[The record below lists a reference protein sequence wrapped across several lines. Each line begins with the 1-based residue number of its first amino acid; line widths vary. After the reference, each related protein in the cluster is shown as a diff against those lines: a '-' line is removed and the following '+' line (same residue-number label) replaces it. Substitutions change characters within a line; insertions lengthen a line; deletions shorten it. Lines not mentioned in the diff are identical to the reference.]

1 MKIIKISLLISGI
14 GLMSLCLFQLGLLVK
29 ETYNVDTLEEDIVLM
44 NKERMA
50 NNSVS
55 DLKSLSFV
63 ANEIQG
69 KFVENDIVKYIS
81 LYETYLAKS
90 D

>member
-1 MKIIKISLLISGI
+1 
-14 GLMSLCLFQLGLLVK
+14 MSLCLFQLGLLVK
-29 ETYNVDTLEEDIVLM
+29 ETYNVDTLEEDLALM

-50 NNSVS
+50 NSSVS
-55 DLKSLSFV
+55 DLKSLAFV